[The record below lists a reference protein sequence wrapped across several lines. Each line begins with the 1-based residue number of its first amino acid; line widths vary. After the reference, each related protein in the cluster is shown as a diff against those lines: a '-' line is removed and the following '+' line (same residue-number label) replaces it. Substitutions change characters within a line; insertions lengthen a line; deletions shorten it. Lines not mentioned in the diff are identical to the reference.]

1 MFQYYDYDNEQHIQL
16 LVQQFEEMWHN
27 ESVGFFEVSSFVKL
41 LEYYDKKGQNEMVEA
56 ILDVAL
62 SQHPTSAQL
71 LIRQANFLFD
81 SDNVEAA
88 LDMLEKT
95 EMVDAGE
102 IEQYFLKAEIL
113 THQRKY
119 QAAQIEL
126 DKSLAY
132 ANDLDYYDILL
143 QRANIYE
150 DEGNFEEMFE
160 VLKDAMLLNPK
171 GEEALNRMWLTVEL
185 SEKYDESIKLHN
197 KLLDRD
203 AYSYQSWFN
212 LGHAYFCIKNYHK
225 AIEAYDF
232 AYTIKEDFEPAYR
245 DCGEAL
251 MILGEFRQAISVYRK
266 AIENVG
272 KSAYLY
278 LQIGLCYEQL
288 EQYYDARDYYLKAAK
303 HEPNNPETYF
313 RLGECYAKEERWGN
327 AVGAYRK
334 AIKLD
339 EHNANYYAAI
349 AETFYQLDE
358 VDNADTVF
366 RHAVSLAPNNKN
378 IWVGY
383 VSFLIDIEAFEEA
396 YEAIEIAQ
404 ENTDAT
410 EMLYCKVACLY
421 LSGKHKSAMEM
432 LAFALIEDYKMHES
446 LFELFP
452 ELAEVSVFQLMIEK
466 FEED

>member
-27 ESVGFFEVSSFVKL
+27 ESVGFFEVSSFIRL
-41 LEYYDKKGQNEMVEA
+41 LEYYDKKSRYDMVEA
-56 ILDVAL
+56 ILEVAL

-71 LIRQANFLFD
+71 LIRQANFLFEND
-81 SDNVEAA
+81 KIKAA
-88 LDMLEKT
+88 LETLEKT
-95 EMVDAGE
+95 ALVDAGE

-119 QAAQIEL
+119 QAAQVEL

-185 SEKYDESIKLHN
+185 SEKYDESIELHN
-197 KLLDRD
+197 KLLDKD

-212 LGHAYFCIKNYHK
+212 LGHAYFCKKQYEK
-225 AIEAYDF
+225 AVEAYDF
-232 AYTIKEDFEPAYR
+232 AFTIKEDFEPAYR

-251 MILGEFRQAISVYRK
+251 MILKDYHQAINIYRK

-272 KSAYLY
+272 KNAYLY
-278 LQIGLCYEQL
+278 LQIGLCYEEL
-288 EQYYDARDYYLKAAK
+288 EQFYDARDYYLKAAK
-303 HEPNNPETYF
+303 HEPNNPEAYF

-339 EHNANYYAAI
+339 EYNANYYAAI

-358 VDNADTVF
+358 MDNADTVF
-366 RHAVSLAPNNKN
+366 RHAISLAANNKD
-378 IWVGY
+378 IWVSY
-383 VSFLIDIEAFEEA
+383 ISFLIDIEAYEEA

-404 ENTDAT
+404 ENLDAN
-410 EMLYCKVACLY
+410 EILYCKVACLY
-421 LSGKHKSAMEM
+421 LSGKHKAALEM
-432 LAFALIEDYKMHES
+432 LAFALVEDYDMHLS
-446 LFELFP
+446 MFELFP
-452 ELAEVSVFQLMIEK
+452 ELTEVSVIQLMIEE
-466 FEED
+466 FEK